1 MAKRSKTK
9 VYVSKK
15 QIVDIEEFMRLYIGK
30 EYTWNLKLTHKN
42 MELFLKEKGKAL
54 PKRVCFDSILKE
66 DILTGNFIVVKDK
79 ASQILVYKNPRIT
92 LTELLIDLKMNYNE
106 DDMQLRRNKVLE
118 NSKVLVKRR

>member
-42 MELFLKEKGKAL
+42 MELFLKEKGKPL

-106 DDMQLRRNKVLE
+106 DDMQLRRDKVLE